1 MFNQNQINN
10 FFSNNNDD
18 NKIIKSDNITKT
30 LDNFLITPSNKVLEK
45 QQVAEEP
52 QMEEEQQVEAEKPNV
67 EQELKKEEK
76 EKKDKEELEQILEDQ
91 KIEELAE
98 DFAKINERQELK
110 KKQNELVLKMFQ
122 LLNYD
127 IDDINE
133 LTNLTIQRDI
143 LMRKDIKQKLLNL
156 IPQFKQVYK
165 SSYLNCLHDNS
176 IYKQKF
182 PAINLVRQVLKCN
195 HLALTPKI
203 VSNGYEKVTGKK
215 KVSRIFVIQKQ
226 MF

>member
-1 MFNQNQINN
+1 ME
-10 FFSNNNDD
+10 
-18 NKIIKSDNITKT
+18 NK
-30 LDNFLITPSNKVLEK
+30 
-45 QQVAEEP
+45 
-52 QMEEEQQVEAEKPNV
+52 EEEEI
-67 EQELKKEEK
+67 KKEEIK
-76 EKKDKEELEQILEDQ
+76 EEKVEKDKKDKEELEQILEDQ

-110 KKQNELVLKMFQ
+110 KKQNELVIKMFQ

-143 LMRKDIKQKLLNL
+143 LMRKDVKQKLLNL

-182 PAINLVRQVLKCN
+182 PLLS
-195 HLALTPKI
+195 T
-203 VSNGYEKVTGKK
+203 
-215 KVSRIFVIQKQ
+215 
-226 MF
+226 